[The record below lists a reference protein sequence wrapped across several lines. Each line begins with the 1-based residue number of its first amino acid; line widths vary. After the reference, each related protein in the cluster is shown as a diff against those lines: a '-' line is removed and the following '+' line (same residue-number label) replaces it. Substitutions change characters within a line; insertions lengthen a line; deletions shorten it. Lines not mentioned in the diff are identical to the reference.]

1 MGIQI
6 AVQRKVHATPPC
18 VQRWDGALGTRPKG
32 WNRLPGMLCSRLQSY
47 VDYGPPKGRVC
58 QEVGLLMSL
67 EALGLENCLSK
78 DTHPKHLPGL
88 DENGGMYG
96 GRRSFTPQ
104 V

>member
-1 MGIQI
+1 
-6 AVQRKVHATPPC
+6 
-18 VQRWDGALGTRPKG
+18 
-32 WNRLPGMLCSRLQSY
+32 
-47 VDYGPPKGRVC
+47 
-58 QEVGLLMSL
+58 MSL

-104 V
+104 G